1 MISFRNYTS
10 IFEFRYFPGLATC
23 STTASYDAEHRASDA
38 RQPSDHKGKEAIWL
52 LIQPF
57 CFSLS
62 VQYPISYVRHSTFY
76 YKIGS
81 VLENFAQ
88 VEATVS
94 VLSLFSVGWAKLYD
108 TEERTS
114 FLRCFVVVVV
124 CACSVMSDSLQPY
137 GL

>member
-1 MISFRNYTS
+1 M
-10 IFEFRYFPGLATC
+10 
-23 STTASYDAEHRASDA
+23 
-38 RQPSDHKGKEAIWL
+38 
-52 LIQPF
+52 
-57 CFSLS
+57 
-62 VQYPISYVRHSTFY
+62 
-76 YKIGS
+76 
-81 VLENFAQ
+81 LENFAQ

-108 TEERTS
+108 TEERT